1 MESAS
6 GFWDVYFSS
15 PQDPRSSTYRGGPDS
30 ALVDT
35 LDEAQFSIDV
45 AVYHLNL
52 WSVRDA
58 LIRADNRGV
67 DVRVVI
73 DDGYADETEIQELER
88 AGIPVL
94 TDQSPNLMHHKFI
107 IVDRLEVWTGSMNLT
122 VNGAYRNDNNLVRIR
137 SREIADNY
145 LREYEEMYIQ
155 KRFGASSLSDT
166 PHPSVMVDGTQVETY
181 FSPED
186 AIEHRIVDLI
196 HNATKTVDLLAF
208 TFTSDPIREALL
220 EAQQRNIEIRGVVEA
235 SQTNAAGSDIL
246 DLRAW
251 GLDIRLDRNPNLMH
265 HKLIVIDSRIVIF
278 GSYNFTRSAEEK
290 NDENVIIVHDPALAE
305 RFLIEFERLY
315 TSARE

>member
-1 MESAS
+1 MASAS
-6 GFWDVYFSS
+6 GFWEVFFSS
-15 PQDPRSSTYRGGPDS
+15 PQDPGSGTYRGGPDS

-58 LIRADNRGV
+58 LIRADNRGI

-73 DDGYADETEIQELER
+73 DDAYASETEIQEVEN
-88 AGIPVL
+88 AGIPVR
-94 TDQSPNLMHHKFI
+94 TDQGSNLMHHKFI

-122 VNGAYRNDNNLVRIR
+122 VNGAYRNDNNMVRIR

-145 LREYEEMYIQ
+145 LREFEEMYIQ
-155 KRFGASSLSDT
+155 KRFGSSSLSDT
-166 PHPSVMVDGTQVETY
+166 PYPSVMIGGTQVETY

-196 HNATKTVDLLAF
+196 HNATETVDLLAF

-220 EAQQRNIEIRGVVEA
+220 EAHQRNIDIRGVSEA
-235 SQTNAAGSDIL
+235 SQTSAAGSDIL
-246 DLRAW
+246 DLRAR
-251 GLDIRLDRNPNLMH
+251 GLKIRLDRNPNLMH
-265 HKLIVIDSRIVIF
+265 HKLILIDSRIVIL

-290 NDENVIIVHDPALAE
+290 NDENVIIMHDPALAE

-315 TSARE
+315 TSARD